1 MANLVISGDSS
12 GSITLAA
19 PAVSGTTILTLP
31 TTSGTLVTTAGGST
45 VPFALG
51 SAAAPSIT
59 FTGDTNTGM
68 FSPGADTIAFT
79 EGGVESMRI
88 TSTGNVGIGTSSPS
102 AKLTVLGTENT
113 IARISGSSVNAAD
126 FLFENSSNGNYAN
139 IGAMGSTG
147 YGVAGWANS
156 FLIESV
162 SNSTGGLVLSS
173 YNGAM
178 LFQTGTG
185 RAERMRIDTSGNVG
199 IGVTPSAWFAG
210 ANVLQIGKAS
220 AVYANTGVNQVKLL
234 NNARFDASGNPL
246 YLSTGT
252 AQDYTV
258 DGSGNFIWS
267 SAISG
272 SAGGAVTFLERMR
285 IDSSGNVGIGTSSP
299 AVRLAGTVLSINGTS
314 QSSFELLNAGASAGE
329 FFSTSSGTFVNE
341 HRALPLIFRTNGGT
355 ERMRIASSGRVGI
368 NSINAIWSQNER
380 LSINA
385 IDAGSIA
392 TFAALVGS
400 AQMQIIFLGT
410 GGALAGY
417 IEAGATTTA
426 YITSS
431 DYRLKENIAPMTGA
445 LATIAQL
452 KPCSYTWKETGE
464 SGQGFIAHELQEV
477 VPECVRGEKD
487 AVMEDGSIKP
497 QGIDT
502 SFLVATLT
510 AAIQE
515 LNAKVTALEKQLGAK

>member
-1 MANLVISGDSS
+1 MADIVVSGNSS
-12 GSITLAA
+12 GSVTLRA
-19 PAVSGTTILTLP
+19 PDVSGTTILTLP

-68 FSPGADTIAFT
+68 FSPAADTIAFT

-299 AVRLAGTVLSINGTS
+299 SERLDISN
-314 QSSFELLNAGASAGE
+314 SAGNVSIR
-329 FFSTSSGTFVNE
+329 FRNSAVSGGYINYITSD
-341 HRALPLIFRTNGGT
+341 ALLFQTAST